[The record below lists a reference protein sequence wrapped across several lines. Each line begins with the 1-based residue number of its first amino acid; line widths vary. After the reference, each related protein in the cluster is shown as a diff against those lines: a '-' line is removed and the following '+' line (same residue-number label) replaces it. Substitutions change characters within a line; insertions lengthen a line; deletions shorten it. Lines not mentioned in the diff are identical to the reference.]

1 MRVLVVD
8 DNSDTAMTLAV
19 LLKHCGH
26 EAKAAIGGE
35 AALRVAPLFRPD
47 LMFIDLAMPTV
58 DGLAVAR
65 QLRQTAEFAGT
76 PLIAV
81 SGYVDPQHRAQA
93 TAAGF
98 NGFLAKPFALSALQ
112 ATIERFR
119 VQDAVIAITT
129 GSPDESPLDG
139 AFR

>member
-8 DNSDTAMTLAV
+8 DSADTAMTLAM

-35 AALRVAPLFRPD
+35 DALHLAPLFRPD
-47 LMFIDLAMPTV
+47 LMFIDLAMPKV
-58 DGLAVAR
+58 DGLKVAC
-65 QLRQTAEFAGT
+65 QLRQNAEFAGT

-81 SGYVDPQHRAQA
+81 SGYVDAEHQAQA

-98 NGFLAKPFALSALQ
+98 SGFLAKPFALIALQ
-112 ATIERFR
+112 ETIERFAR
-119 VQDAVIAITT
+119 KVA
-129 GSPDESPLDG
+129 
-139 AFR
+139 

>member
-8 DNSDTAMTLAV
+8 DSPDTAMTLAV

-26 EAKAAIGGE
+26 EAKAALGGE
-35 AALRVAPLFRPD
+35 AALYLAPFFRPD

-58 DGLAVAR
+58 DGLTVAR
-65 QLRQTAEFAGT
+65 QLRQTTEFAGT

-81 SGYVDPQHRAQA
+81 SGYVDAEHRELA

-98 NGFLAKPFALSALQ
+98 NGFLAKPFALLALQ
-112 ATIERFR
+112 ETIERFT
-119 VQDAVIAITT
+119 AKA
-129 GSPDESPLDG
+129 
-139 AFR
+139 A

>member
-8 DNSDTAMTLAV
+8 DNHDTAMMLAV

-35 AALRVAPLFRPD
+35 AALQVAPTFRPD
-47 LMFIDLAMPTV
+47 LMFIDLTMPTV
-58 DGLAVAR
+58 DGLSVAR

-98 NGFLAKPFALSALQ
+98 NGFLAKPFALIALQ
-112 ATIERFR
+112 ETIAQF
-119 VQDAVIAITT
+119 AAK
-129 GSPDESPLDG
+129 
-139 AFR
+139 AA